1 LRVTQ
6 SGAAQPG
13 PDDITGC
20 TCVPQHHEP
29 HDPAPT
35 MSYLGVLKAA
45 YDYEPQGA
53 DEIAVRENAL
63 LFLLER
69 TDDECV
75 RAG

>member
-1 LRVTQ
+1 
-6 SGAAQPG
+6 
-13 PDDITGC
+13 
-20 TCVPQHHEP
+20 
-29 HDPAPT
+29 